1 MTQGELDG
9 LMRGALLGALELEWP
24 DVLEPT
30 PAMQPSKRHQ
40 QETKRMLADP
50 MAWYRKKTRPMWK
63 KTLRTVAAIFIACTV
78 TLGAVMLANPTARAV
93 ILQWVVEWYETHVV
107 YRYSG
112 EASLTEMPQYG
123 ISALPNGYAEVD
135 RSGFPGYVSVTYQNA
150 DGSVLYLD
158 YTHIQQGAATVF
170 VTEDMVVSDIVVNG
184 FSGHLY
190 LSEMPEQGSAVTWID
205 STQNIQF
212 TVDGFADESGLLH
225 MAESLI
231 LEKTTK

>member
-1 MTQGELDG
+1 MTQEELDG
-9 LMRGALLGALELEWP
+9 LMRRLLRDSLHEEWSA
-24 DVLEPT
+24 VLEGGP
-30 PAMQPSKRHQ
+30 PIEPSRAYRRQ
-40 QETKRMLADP
+40 TAQMLADP
-50 MAWYRKKTRPMWK
+50 MAWYRKKTRPAWK
-63 KTLRTVAAIFIACTV
+63 KFLRTVAAIFIACTV
-78 TLGAVMLANPTARAV
+78 TLGAVMLANPTARAA

-107 YRYSG
+107 YRYAG

-184 FSGHLY
+184 FPGHLY